1 MFFSILAVSTLL
13 VVNALGH
20 IGSNF
25 QEAFINFMTNM
36 LRSCWPDSL
45 NCWGW
50 IKARSHLIIYIYI
63 WGDGH
68 RWTSICQLFG
78 QVTRVPG
85 SNISHDFPLTRNAC
99 GTHRRA
105 LGLPWRNGRRRS
117 LPRHAAFGL
126 NGAGRSVRSWLAE
139 SEKRLLCQGECRV
152 FAAGKRVFGHL
163 REISVTLQ

>member
-50 IKARSHLIIYIYI
+50 IKARSHLIIYIYL
-63 WGDGH
+63 GG
-68 RWTSICQLFG
+68 WTSMDIYLPVIWTG
-78 QVTRVPG
+78 HPSTRVQHQPR
-85 SNISHDFPLTRNAC
+85 FPVDSKRLWHASPRLRPSLAKRAKEIAAKAC
-99 GTHRRA
+99 SF
-105 LGLPWRNGRRRS
+105 WS
-117 LPRHAAFGL
+117 Q
-126 NGAGRSVRSWLAE
+126 RSWQ
-139 SEKRLLCQGECRV
+139 KC
-152 FAAGKRVFGHL
+152 
-163 REISVTLQ
+163 